1 MQKNPPQRSVIN
13 SQALGKNAQYFD
25 QLREF

>member
-25 QLREF
+25 HLPKF